1 LELNGLEQKILSL
14 AGTEKKT
21 SSDQKTSFHIDDIK
35 FINCIDDHTLK
46 LYLNEACKAKLSNAL
61 KSEPRA
67 AFDNEADEWVTLTY
81 HNEVDI
87 EFIFLYIRYSWK
99 SLRSGGS

>member
-1 LELNGLEQKILSL
+1 MDLNGLEQKILSL
-14 AGTEKKT
+14 IGTEKQT
-21 SSDQKTSFHIDDIK
+21 SPDEKISFSINDRE
-35 FINCIDDHTLK
+35 FIHCIDDHTLK
-46 LYLNEACKAKLSNAL
+46 LYLNEACKTKLNNAL

-67 AFDNEADEWVTLTY
+67 AFDNESDEWVTLTY

-99 SLRSGGS
+99 FLRAAGS